1 MENRSNQ
8 VIVGSVA
15 LTMMVGILVMI
26 LWLARYS
33 GGERKEYDILF
44 ATSVTGLAVGSPVQ
58 FNGVTVGKINE
69 IRLMPDRPENVRI
82 RIAINDEVPVLKGTT
97 AGIEGVGF
105 TGVSQIQLEG
115 AMHGGAALTTPGP
128 WGVPLIPPRRGGFND
143 LLATAPMVLSN
154 VSRLTERLN
163 DVLKDENR
171 AALAGILK
179 NTDVATAALA
189 KGAPDLAA
197 ALTEARTT
205 MVQATTTLQRI
216 EALTASGQSLVDGEI
231 KPLASDLRRTVA
243 RADATL
249 AKVEALASSAQPG
262 VEMLSNQTVPETT
275 QLIRELRETT
285 SRLGAIAAK
294 LDEDPA
300 GALLGGRRLPEYQ
313 PPKEPRP

>member
-15 LTMMVGILVMI
+15 LAMIVGILIMI

-33 GGERKEYDILF
+33 GGERKEFDILF
-44 ATSVTGLAVGSPVQ
+44 ATSVTGLAIGSPVQ

-69 IRLMPDRPENVRI
+69 IRLMPDRPENVRV
-82 RIAINDEVPVLKGTT
+82 RIAINDDVPVLNGTT

-105 TGVSQIQLEG
+105 TGVSQIQLQG
-115 AMHGGAALTTPGP
+115 AMHGTAALTAPGP
-128 WGVPLIPPRRGGFND
+128 WGVPLIPPRGGGLND

-197 ALTEARTT
+197 ALAEARTT
-205 MVQATTTLQRI
+205 MSQATATLQRI

-231 KPLASDLRRTVA
+231 RPLANDLRRTVA
-243 RADATL
+243 RTETTL
-249 AKVEALASSAQPG
+249 AKVEALASAAQPG
-262 VEMLSNQTVPETT
+262 VEILSSQTVPETT

-300 GALLGGRRLPEYQ
+300 AALLGGRRLPEYQ

>member
-8 VIVGSVA
+8 MIVGSVA
-15 LTMMVGILVMI
+15 LAMMAGIIVMI

-58 FNGVTVGKINE
+58 FNGVTVGKINA
-69 IRLMPDRPENVRI
+69 IRLLPDRPENVRV
-82 RIAINDEVPVLKGTT
+82 RIAINDDVPVLKDTT

-105 TGVSQIQLEG
+105 TGVSQIQLQG
-115 AMHGGAALTTPGP
+115 AMHGTAPLTAPGP
-128 WGVPLIPPRRGGFND
+128 WGVPLIPPRGGGLND

-197 ALTEARTT
+197 ALSEARST
-205 MVQATTTLQRI
+205 MVQATATLQRI
-216 EALTASGQSLVDGEI
+216 EALTASGQSLVDGEMR
-231 KPLASDLRRTVA
+231 PLAGDLRRTLA
-243 RADATL
+243 RTDATL
-249 AKVEALASSAQPG
+249 ARVEALAGAAQPG
-262 VEMLSNQTVPETT
+262 VEMLASQTVPETT

-300 GALLGGRRLPEYQ
+300 GALIGGRRLPEYQ
-313 PPKEPRP
+313 PPKEPRR